1 MLDKN
6 EKLELRN
13 YFDTFDSE
21 EMEEVIQV
29 AKEIAEKKHQAEY
42 KDDLCATIAHL
53 GGFIKKYG
61 YLDFDFDGDTTGIG
75 FSAILSANALK
86 PNTICVRYSDE
97 KELKDY

>member
-6 EKLELRN
+6 KKIELQD
-13 YFDTFDSE
+13 YFDTFGSE
-21 EMEEVIQV
+21 EMEEVIRI

-42 KDDLCATIAHL
+42 ENDLCAIVAHL

-75 FSAILSANALK
+75 FSAILSTNTLK

-97 KELKDY
+97 KELKGY